1 MRRTANPRHYSIPLA
16 MVVLA
21 GLVDASFE
29 DWLFA
34 VGYYLCVFFWA
45 FAFVLADFVPDAVVV
60 PVAGVASR
68 TSHRSPSDLG
78 AAVPTR

>member
-1 MRRTANPRHYSIPLA
+1 HYAIPLA

-34 VGYYLCVFFWA
+34 VGYYLCVFVWV
-45 FAFVLADFVPDAVVV
+45 FAFVLADLVPDAALV
-60 PVAGVASR
+60 PIAGSAVR
-68 TSHRSPSDLG
+68 TSRPSPAGFGTIL
-78 AAVPTR
+78 PTR